1 MAYPNYY
8 YPVGYQPYM
17 PNTQQQIQQQFQQMQ
32 AQNQPQ
38 TTGFI
43 RVPSEDVAR
52 NWNVMPGASATFI
65 NENAPYC
72 YTKTVGASQLE
83 GYQFK
88 KYRLVEEDDAPQPRQ
103 APVGNANSGV
113 CTDMDKSDY
122 ALKSELNALQGHV
135 NKLEQAVHKLELGG
149 VKNESVDEQANSSSA
164 K

>member
-8 YPVGYQPYM
+8 YPVGYQPYVF
-17 PNTQQQIQQQFQQMQ
+17 NAQQQQ
-32 AQNQPQ
+32 QPQ

-88 KYRLVEEDDAPQPRQ
+88 KYRLVEEDDTPQPRQ
-103 APVGNANSGV
+103 AAVSNENSGIY
-113 CTDMDKSDY
+113 TDTTKQDY
-122 ALKSELNALQGHV
+122 ALKSDLSALQEHV

-149 VKNESVDEQANSSSA
+149 IKNESVNE
-164 K
+164 

>member
-8 YPVGYQPYM
+8 YPVGYQPY
-17 PNTQQQIQQQFQQMQ
+17 QMFPSQ
-32 AQNQPQ
+32 MSGTNQPQ

-103 APVGNANSGV
+103 APVSNANSGV
-113 CTDMDKSDY
+113 GTDMDKSDY
-122 ALKSELNALQGHV
+122 ALRSELNALQGHV
-135 NKLEQAVHKLELGG
+135 DKLEQAVHKLELGG
-149 VKNESVDEQANSSSA
+149 VKNESVDEQASS